1 MHRLV
6 PPRRLAT
13 VALALLTAAFGAAC
27 GAREPEPI
35 VLNED
40 PCDYCRMTIS
50 DARFGGEAV
59 LPTGRVKKFDSAEC
73 LVNWARATPADAQG
87 ALYVI
92 DLQHPG
98 TFVPA
103 ASAGFLKGALIKS
116 PMGQAVVSFADTTK
130 AEQQRAMLG
139 GRVLTW
145 TQLLADTVTTAAP

>member
-1 MHRLV
+1 MSRLV
-6 PPRRLAT
+6 PPRRLAI

-40 PCDYCRMTIS
+40 SCDYCRMTIS

-73 LVNWARATPADAQG
+73 LVNWVRATPADARG

-103 ASAGFLKGALIKS
+103 AAAGFLKGALLKS
-116 PMGQAVVSFADTTK
+116 PMGQAVVSFADTLK

-145 TQLLADTVTTAAP
+145 AQLLADTVAAATP